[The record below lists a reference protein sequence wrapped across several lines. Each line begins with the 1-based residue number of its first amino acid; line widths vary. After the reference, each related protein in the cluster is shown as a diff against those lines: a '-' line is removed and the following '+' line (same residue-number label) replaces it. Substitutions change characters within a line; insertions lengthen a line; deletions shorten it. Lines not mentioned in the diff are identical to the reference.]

1 MACHKPLHWFVLVYE
16 RRHLKSTAKFFI
28 MGATL
33 IGFLLIFTS
42 PMAFADVV
50 MPLDVL
56 KNVYA
61 SNPELAS
68 TKARAKA
75 EDAAISSKYSLSNP
89 RVGLMRE
96 TNMTTEQRAMGD
108 MQSWTLSQEIMF
120 PTKYF
125 SMGSMQSS
133 KARAAQEEFLDK
145 KLEVRQKALSLY
157 FDYYSGA
164 RISSLL
170 EAQRETLREIARIVE
185 SRRATGAVPQQDE
198 MKAHVEQTKIE
209 NEILLQTQEI
219 VAMRS
224 SLNAL
229 LNRDPESELTLP
241 KDDIRTPR
249 IVISADKIKELA
261 RQNSKMILAQNAWLS
276 EAETNK
282 SLAKMS
288 YLPDFMLSYRKPF
301 GSNASDNAY
310 SFGVEMTIPLWFF
323 AKQTSE
329 VSQASA
335 KAMEAEKRLEQTKR
349 QVESDT
355 KNLSTKAETLA
366 KLLRIYETALIPQ
379 STSALNSSRSAYSAG
394 RVGFQELLDAERSLY
409 AVRIDYYRNLARFV
423 DALTALERTVGASVS
438 DLPVDGDKP

>member
-1 MACHKPLHWFVLVYE
+1 
-16 RRHLKSTAKFFI
+16 

-33 IGFLLIFTS
+33 IGILLILTS
-42 PMAFADVV
+42 SMAFADVV

-96 TNMTTEQRAMGD
+96 SNMTAEQRTMGD

-133 KARAAQEEFLDK
+133 KAEALKEEFLDK
-145 KLEVRQKALSLY
+145 KLEIRQRALSLY
-157 FDYYSGA
+157 FDYYSA
-164 RISSLL
+164 SRISSLL

-209 NEILLQTQEI
+209 NEILLQSQEL
-219 VAMRS
+219 VAMRA

-229 LNRDPESELTLP
+229 LNRDSESDLVLP
-241 KDDIRTPR
+241 KDDIKTPK
-249 IVISADKIKELA
+249 IVVSALNMKDLA
-261 RQNSKMILAQNAWLS
+261 QKNSKMISAQSAWLS

-282 SLAKMS
+282 SLAKQS

-301 GSNASDNAY
+301 GANAPDNAY
-310 SFGVEMTIPLWFF
+310 IFGVEMTIPLWFF

-335 KAMEAEKRLEQTKR
+335 KTMEAEKRLELTKR
-349 QVESDT
+349 QVESET
-355 KNLSTKAETLA
+355 KSLSTKAETLA
-366 KLLRIYETALIPQ
+366 KLLKIYETALIPQ
-379 STSALNSSRSAYSAG
+379 STSALNSSRAAYSAG

-409 AVRIDYYRNLARFV
+409 SVRIDYYKNLARFV
-423 DALTALERTVGASVS
+423 DALTALERTIGTSVS
-438 DLPVDGDKP
+438 DLPVEVEEL

>member
-1 MACHKPLHWFVLVYE
+1 MKIP
-16 RRHLKSTAKFFI
+16 
-28 MGATL
+28 L
-33 IGFLLIFTS
+33 IGLFLFTTTAFA
-42 PMAFADVV
+42 AFADPLT
-50 MPLDVL
+50 PLDVL

-61 SNPELAS
+61 NNPELAS
-68 TKARAKA
+68 SQARAKA

-96 TNMTTEQRAMGD
+96 TNMTAEQRAMGD

-133 KARAAQEEFLDK
+133 KAEAAKEEFLDK
-145 KLEVRQKALSLY
+145 KLEIRQKALSLY
-157 FDYYSGA
+157 YDYYSA
-164 RISSLL
+164 KKISSLL

-209 NEILLQTQEI
+209 NEILLQSQEL
-219 VAMRS
+219 VAQRS

-229 LNRDPESELTLP
+229 LNRDPESDLELP
-241 KDDIRTPR
+241 KDDLKTPR
-249 IVISADKIKELA
+249 ITISVDKIKELA
-261 RQNSKMILAQNAWLS
+261 LQNSKMISAQKAWLS
-276 EAETNK
+276 EAETNR
-282 SLAKMS
+282 SLAKQS
-288 YLPDFMLSYRKPF
+288 YLPDFMLNYRKPF
-301 GSNASDNAY
+301 GANAPDNAY

-323 AKQTSE
+323 SKQTSE

-335 KAMEAEKRLEQTKR
+335 KAMEVEKRLELTKR

-355 KNLSTKAETLA
+355 RNLGTKAETLA
-366 KLLRIYETALIPQ
+366 KLLKIYETALIPQ
-379 STSALNSSRSAYSAG
+379 STSALNSSRAAYSAG

-409 AVRIDYYRNLARFV
+409 SVRIDYYRNLARFV
-423 DALTALERTVGASVS
+423 DALTALERTVGASIS
-438 DLPVDGDKP
+438 DLPVEGDKL